1 MRGAIWILALG
12 AVGFVLFGWLIEL
25 GQRHEGAHLNEIVA
39 VLIIYV
45 VASICDGIG
54 RAHRDMKADK
64 RQARLDE

>member
-1 MRGAIWILALG
+1 
-12 AVGFVLFGWLIEL
+12 
-25 GQRHEGAHLNEIVA
+25 VA